1 MCLDS
6 NWATVETKVT
16 VTVLPAE
23 LTLDASDITVLTK
36 MYDRATDAY
45 ITGDLK
51 LSGVAVL
58 DDDDDEEDN
67 EETYKAAYEEALKAV
82 GFTYKDLK
90 AAYADAEVGTDKD
103 VFITVNGASITNN
116 NYVFAD
122 KLVDTVK
129 GSIQKTTDNVKQPS
143 LGDDYRLVMG
153 EKDKAEVTLEL
164 VENPNLNTQEK
175 IVNHMNSL
183 LDEKQLNGK
192 TPEKQNMAVYDVLLL
207 NKAANGV
214 WDRVTDENFPA
225 AGVTVTI
232 PYPEGTNASDYAF
245 LAMHMLT
252 MSRTGSDGKQ
262 YRAGDVEIPSLT
274 LTDDGIEM
282 TLNSLSPI
290 ALSWAKIDKSAENP
304 NDQNKDDQ
312 NKDNQNSQITS
323 GDQNKNDQNS
333 QNTNNGSEE
342 YFQEET

>member
-1 MCLDS
+1 M
-6 NWATVETKVT
+6 A
-16 VTVLPAE
+16 
-23 LTLDASDITVLTK
+23 
-36 MYDRATDAY
+36 
-45 ITGDLK
+45 
-51 LSGVAVL
+51 
-58 DDDDDEEDN
+58 
-67 EETYKAAYEEALKAV
+67 
-82 GFTYKDLK
+82 
-90 AAYADAEVGTDKD
+90 
-103 VFITVNGASITNN
+103 
-116 NYVFAD
+116 
-122 KLVDTVK
+122 
-129 GSIQKTTDNVKQPS
+129 
-143 LGDDYRLVMG
+143 
-153 EKDKAEVTLEL
+153 
-164 VENPNLNTQEK
+164 ENPNLNTQEK
-175 IVNHMNSL
+175 IVNHMKSL
-183 LDEKQLNGK
+183 LGEKQLNGK

-232 PYPEGTNASDYAF
+232 PYPEGTNAGDYAF

-304 NDQNKDDQ
+304 NDQNKD
-312 NKDNQNSQITS
+312 NQNSQITS

-333 QNTNNGSEE
+333 QNTTTDQKNTSKKKHKHSGSSSSTSESTVVAVTAASSDAATVTSAQTNDSNAPIFWAMLALISAMAAGAVIYRRRKE
-342 YFQEET
+342 KKI

>member
-1 MCLDS
+1 M
-6 NWATVETKVT
+6 A
-16 VTVLPAE
+16 
-23 LTLDASDITVLTK
+23 
-36 MYDRATDAY
+36 
-45 ITGDLK
+45 
-51 LSGVAVL
+51 
-58 DDDDDEEDN
+58 
-67 EETYKAAYEEALKAV
+67 
-82 GFTYKDLK
+82 
-90 AAYADAEVGTDKD
+90 
-103 VFITVNGASITNN
+103 
-116 NYVFAD
+116 
-122 KLVDTVK
+122 
-129 GSIQKTTDNVKQPS
+129 
-143 LGDDYRLVMG
+143 
-153 EKDKAEVTLEL
+153 
-164 VENPNLNTQEK
+164 ENPNLNTQEK
-175 IVNHMNSL
+175 IVNHMKSL
-183 LDEKQLNGK
+183 LGEKQLNGK

-225 AGVTVTI
+225 TGVTVTI
-232 PYPEGTNASDYAF
+232 PYPEGTNASDYTF

-333 QNTNNGSEE
+333 QNTTTDQKNTSKKKHKQSGSSSSTSES
-342 YFQEET
+342 TVVAVTAASSDAATVTSA

>member
-1 MCLDS
+1 M
-6 NWATVETKVT
+6 
-16 VTVLPAE
+16 
-23 LTLDASDITVLTK
+23 
-36 MYDRATDAY
+36 
-45 ITGDLK
+45 
-51 LSGVAVL
+51 
-58 DDDDDEEDN
+58 
-67 EETYKAAYEEALKAV
+67 
-82 GFTYKDLK
+82 
-90 AAYADAEVGTDKD
+90 
-103 VFITVNGASITNN
+103 
-116 NYVFAD
+116 
-122 KLVDTVK
+122 
-129 GSIQKTTDNVKQPS
+129 
-143 LGDDYRLVMG
+143 
-153 EKDKAEVTLEL
+153 

-175 IVNHMNSL
+175 IVNHMKSL
-183 LDEKQLNGK
+183 LGEKQLNGK

-290 ALSWAKIDKSAENP
+290 ALSWAKIDSLQRIRMIRIKMTRIRIIRTHRLPQEIRTRTIRILRTQQRIRRILPRRNINIPEVLLRLLNP
-304 NDQNKDDQ
+304 Q
-312 NKDNQNSQITS
+312 
-323 GDQNKNDQNS
+323 
-333 QNTNNGSEE
+333 
-342 YFQEET
+342 

>member
-1 MCLDS
+1 M
-6 NWATVETKVT
+6 
-16 VTVLPAE
+16 
-23 LTLDASDITVLTK
+23 
-36 MYDRATDAY
+36 
-45 ITGDLK
+45 
-51 LSGVAVL
+51 
-58 DDDDDEEDN
+58 
-67 EETYKAAYEEALKAV
+67 
-82 GFTYKDLK
+82 
-90 AAYADAEVGTDKD
+90 
-103 VFITVNGASITNN
+103 
-116 NYVFAD
+116 
-122 KLVDTVK
+122 
-129 GSIQKTTDNVKQPS
+129 
-143 LGDDYRLVMG
+143 
-153 EKDKAEVTLEL
+153 

-175 IVNHMNSL
+175 IVNHMKSL
-183 LDEKQLNGK
+183 LGEKQLNGK

-290 ALSWAKIDKSAENP
+290 ALSWAKIDSLQRIRMIRIKMTRIRIIRTHRLP
-304 NDQNKDDQ
+304 
-312 NKDNQNSQITS
+312 
-323 GDQNKNDQNS
+323 
-333 QNTNNGSEE
+333 
-342 YFQEET
+342 QEIRTRTIRILRTQQRIRRILPRRNINIPEVLL

>member
-1 MCLDS
+1 M
-6 NWATVETKVT
+6 A
-16 VTVLPAE
+16 
-23 LTLDASDITVLTK
+23 
-36 MYDRATDAY
+36 
-45 ITGDLK
+45 
-51 LSGVAVL
+51 
-58 DDDDDEEDN
+58 
-67 EETYKAAYEEALKAV
+67 
-82 GFTYKDLK
+82 
-90 AAYADAEVGTDKD
+90 
-103 VFITVNGASITNN
+103 
-116 NYVFAD
+116 
-122 KLVDTVK
+122 
-129 GSIQKTTDNVKQPS
+129 
-143 LGDDYRLVMG
+143 
-153 EKDKAEVTLEL
+153 
-164 VENPNLNTQEK
+164 ENPNLNTQEK
-175 IVNHMNSL
+175 IVNHMKSL
-183 LDEKQLNGK
+183 LGEKQLNGK

-252 MSRTGSDGKQ
+252 MSRTG
-262 YRAGDVEIPSLT
+262 DVEIPSLT

-333 QNTNNGSEE
+333 QNTTTDQKNTSKKKHKHSGSSSSTYESTVVAVTAASSDAATVTSAQTNDSNAPIFWAMLALVSAMAAGVVIYRRRKE
-342 YFQEET
+342 NMR

>member
-1 MCLDS
+1 M
-6 NWATVETKVT
+6 
-16 VTVLPAE
+16 
-23 LTLDASDITVLTK
+23 
-36 MYDRATDAY
+36 
-45 ITGDLK
+45 
-51 LSGVAVL
+51 
-58 DDDDDEEDN
+58 
-67 EETYKAAYEEALKAV
+67 
-82 GFTYKDLK
+82 
-90 AAYADAEVGTDKD
+90 
-103 VFITVNGASITNN
+103 
-116 NYVFAD
+116 
-122 KLVDTVK
+122 
-129 GSIQKTTDNVKQPS
+129 
-143 LGDDYRLVMG
+143 
-153 EKDKAEVTLEL
+153 

-175 IVNHMNSL
+175 IVNHMKSL
-183 LDEKQLNGK
+183 LGEKQLNGK

-290 ALSWAKIDKSAENP
+290 ALSWAKIDSLQRIRMIRIKMTRIRIIRTHRLPQEIRTRTIRILRTQQRIRRILPRRNINIPKVLLRLLNP
-304 NDQNKDDQ
+304 Q
-312 NKDNQNSQITS
+312 
-323 GDQNKNDQNS
+323 
-333 QNTNNGSEE
+333 
-342 YFQEET
+342 